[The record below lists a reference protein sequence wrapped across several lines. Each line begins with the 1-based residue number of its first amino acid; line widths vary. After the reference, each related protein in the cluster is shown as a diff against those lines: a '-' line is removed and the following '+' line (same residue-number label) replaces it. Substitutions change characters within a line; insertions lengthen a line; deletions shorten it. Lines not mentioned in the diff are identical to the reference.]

1 MRQRPGEIARHQ
13 HVKALRRKVRLL
25 GVHDG
30 KIRLQAEDLRRLACP
45 VDHVRRQVDARGLVS
60 LGRENESEKART
72 RSQIQHAQR
81 TVLRDIAMKFFEPAL
96 VLFIFKFPDALGL
109 KGLRPVRPVMGDAVL
124 DRFHRSFSLR
134 FFCLFPAF
142 FLYYRVSRSAA
153 EAPRGDN
160 PLF

>member
-30 KIRLQAEDLRRLACP
+30 KIRLQAEDLRRLAGP

-81 TVLRDIAMKFFEPAL
+81 TVLRDIALEFSEPAL
-96 VLFIFKFPDALGL
+96 VLLIFKFPDALGL

-134 FFCLFPAF
+134 FFCLLPAV